1 MKHDLRILGWLRLCL
16 LLLLAGIGDA
26 AREMSSS
33 DRAGD
38 LIGWMGETH
47 QVPRQPIAQTSHTRG
62 PLQVLSWERRAFLYS
77 GFLTLGAIRPPNAC
91 RQPPLHAQA
100 YLIVSWPSLAREL
113 MRSVWVSKPDPEEC
127 DHLISVATPRMSRS
141 GVWMPTQAAP

>member
-1 MKHDLRILGWLRLCL
+1 
-16 LLLLAGIGDA
+16 
-26 AREMSSS
+26 MSSS

-77 GFLTLGAIRPPNAC
+77 GFLTL
-91 RQPPLHAQA
+91 
-100 YLIVSWPSLAREL
+100 
-113 MRSVWVSKPDPEEC
+113 EEC